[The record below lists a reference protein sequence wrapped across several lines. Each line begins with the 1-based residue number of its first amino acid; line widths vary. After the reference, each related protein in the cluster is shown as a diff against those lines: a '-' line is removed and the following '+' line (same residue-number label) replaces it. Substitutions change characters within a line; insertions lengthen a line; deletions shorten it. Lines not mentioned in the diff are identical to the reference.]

1 MENRQFGR
9 RESNGTAKAEGEN
22 GGEREE
28 GEEEEEEEG
37 GEEKFMSDRRVV
49 ERDDDV
55 AKVNFVV
62 YSKRTVS
69 VKNRIRILMFLQWLS
84 RCKKSTAK
92 IIFCFLKLFCGF
104 VIAE

>member
-9 RESNGTAKAEGEN
+9 RESTNGTAKAEGEN

-28 GEEEEEEEG
+28 GEEEEEEG

-55 AKVNFVV
+55 AKVNYFIGN
-62 YSKRTVS
+62 SKR
-69 VKNRIRILMFLQWLS
+69 NG
-84 RCKKSTAK
+84 KKSGPDPNLPSVAFKMPKFNLKK
-92 IIFCFLKLFCGF
+92 IAVYF
-104 VIAE
+104 VFADLR

>member
-55 AKVNFVV
+55 AKVNFIV
-62 YSKRTVS
+62 YSKRIGT
-69 VKNRIRILMFLQWLS
+69 
-84 RCKKSTAK
+84 
-92 IIFCFLKLFCGF
+92 
-104 VIAE
+104 

>member
-55 AKVNFVV
+55 AKVNFIVIRNYLV
-62 YSKRTVS
+62 YSKRIGTGTDS
-69 VKNRIRILMFLQWLS
+69 DPDPSLS
-84 RCKKSTAK
+84 S
-92 IIFCFLKLFCGF
+92 IP
-104 VIAE
+104 